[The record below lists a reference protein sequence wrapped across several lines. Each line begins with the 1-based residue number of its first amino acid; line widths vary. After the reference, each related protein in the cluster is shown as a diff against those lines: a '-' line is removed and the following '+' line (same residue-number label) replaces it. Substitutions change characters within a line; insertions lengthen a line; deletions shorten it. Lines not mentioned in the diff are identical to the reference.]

1 MVHAAL
7 FNIEAVWYNT
17 QFAMKKLL
25 FFIISLILGA
35 ILFGVVVRNVG
46 WQGIWDTIILLS
58 GPKGVLIL
66 LLTLVIWFVSSIR
79 FKRILDGMGHSLP
92 ILVLWPI
99 YLASFAIS
107 FLMPMLILGG
117 ELFRA
122 YVLRDRFDIPFQKG
136 AASVLIERLL
146 EMTVLFVIV
155 VFGFVFFFLSVGL
168 PSKELTYIALA
179 IVVIVATLLIF
190 FYITSFKNKSI
201 VKFFSRGTGNGNIL
215 ELEREVFSFFTF
227 RNPRFWEGLMWSV
240 LKNLAALAR
249 TWLLVIF
256 LGKTLGLLPILS
268 ILSFFYISML
278 IPIPAALGT
287 HDAFQV
293 FAFGALGAGASTG
306 AAFALIIRAAE
317 LLLAVIGIVL
327 VVPLGINLIKNR
339 LLNRIGKLISE

>member
-1 MVHAAL
+1 
-7 FNIEAVWYNT
+7 
-17 QFAMKKLL
+17 MKRFLL
-25 FFIISLILGA
+25 SIFSLILGA
-35 ILFGVVVRNVG
+35 ILFGVVVKNVG

-66 LLTLVIWFVSSIR
+66 LLTLVIWFVSNIR

-92 ILVLWPI
+92 LLVLWPV
-99 YLASFAIS
+99 YLAGFAIS

-122 YVLRDRFDIPFQKG
+122 YVLRDRFNVPFQKG

-179 IVVIVATLLIF
+179 VVMIVAALLIF

-201 VKFFSRGTGNGNIL
+201 VRFFSRGAGNGNIL
-215 ELEREVFSFFTF
+215 ELEREVFRFFTF

-240 LKNLAALAR
+240 IKNLAAIAR

-256 LGKTLGLLPILS
+256 LGKTLGFLPILS

-317 LLLAVIGIVL
+317 LLLAIIGIVL

-339 LLNRIGKLISE
+339 FLNKIGKLIPR